1 MAATMRGLRLGNHPV
16 HPVLVHFPVAC
27 WTAAPVTDMLF
38 VWLREPA
45 WWQISWWL
53 LAIGCLTG
61 LVAMSAGI
69 VDLFAIPAQHPAQ
82 PVALRHILLMGS
94 AWCVLL
100 LDLLMRPRSVMPD
113 SLTVW
118 FGLVLSASG
127 WIVMLIGAYAGGR
140 LVYEFGIGQT
150 SPHDDT

>member
-1 MAATMRGLRLGNHPV
+1 M
-16 HPVLVHFPVAC
+16 
-27 WTAAPVTDMLF
+27 
-38 VWLREPA
+38 
-45 WWQISWWL
+45 
-53 LAIGCLTG
+53 
-61 LVAMSAGI
+61 
-69 VDLFAIPAQHPAQ
+69 
-82 PVALRHILLMGS
+82 LLMGS

-100 LDLLMRPRSVMPD
+100 VDLLMRQRSVMPD

-118 FGLVLSASG
+118 LGLALSACG